1 MNIRC
6 ERDHKR
12 SLRRV
17 ARGVRWQESAV
28 SEKLR
33 KELISKR
40 RMWSTVSCKRNCKK
54 AFINSDIAKISLDGG
69 GRSHTG
75 WTDRVKAMEGR
86 SPVQITLSKS
96 QVSKRLGERS
106 EGRNLCMITNEKSS
120 LGKGKSE
127 KRHH

>member
-12 SLRRV
+12 SLRRI

-28 SEKLR
+28 SEKLW

-54 AFINSDIAKISLDGG
+54 HLSTVILQ
-69 GRSHTG
+69 RSVWMVG
-75 WTDRVKAMEGR
+75 AEA
-86 SPVQITLSKS
+86 I
-96 QVSKRLGERS
+96 
-106 EGRNLCMITNEKSS
+106 
-120 LGKGKSE
+120 LGKLTERRLWTADHKWRAHSQKVRLQREWE
-127 KRHH
+127 KEA